1 MTHTKQTKTSTPT
14 DNRRFITIQDIVDDG
29 FGCRQTVWRKL
40 KSGELP
46 HIKVGSSVLIER
58 VDYERYIAD
67 LHRQAEASLKVAK

>member
-1 MTHTKQTKTSTPT
+1 MKLAMQANN
-14 DNRRFITIQDIVDDG
+14 DRRFITIQDIVDDG

-46 HIKVGSSVLIER
+46 YIKVGSSVLIER

-67 LHRQAEASLKVAK
+67 LHRQTRSSLKLAK

>member
-1 MTHTKQTKTSTPT
+1 MAHTKKTKADTST
-14 DNRRFITIQDIVDDG
+14 DNRRFITIQDIVNDG

-46 HIKVGSSVLIER
+46 HIKVGSSVLVER

-67 LHRQAEASLKVAK
+67 LHRRTEASLKVSK